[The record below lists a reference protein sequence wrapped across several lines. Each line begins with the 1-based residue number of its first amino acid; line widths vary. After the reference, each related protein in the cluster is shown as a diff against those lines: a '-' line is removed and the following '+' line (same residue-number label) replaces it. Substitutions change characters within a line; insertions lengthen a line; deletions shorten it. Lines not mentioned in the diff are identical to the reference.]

1 MQQWQSENQHS
12 VFVVNQQ
19 WTNQHLICIIGMHSL
34 AEVHIDVHLNTGL
47 PRHHRDNPDDGA
59 LEYLNSNHYHLN
71 FFSRN
76 DLKQQ

>member
-1 MQQWQSENQHS
+1 
-12 VFVVNQQ
+12 
-19 WTNQHLICIIGMHSL
+19 MHSL